1 MVNFTFLLQLRV
13 VNFTRCLWLQLGD
26 VNLTLLLRL
35 WVVNFTLLRRAPG
48 GSPPSP
54 HPTPTTH
61 PHTHTLTHTHIQTH
75 WRVLGSLGGCW
86 RALGW
91 PGEVLP
97 SPRHHPNPPFPQSG
111 FGSLGRACPPSRAG
125 GTRNPRHRQFVAP
138 PLLEQRSAWGLARAK
153 RGVARPTPEHIPAR
167 SAGGAPDADLN
178 FPFFPGVQFSSI
190 QFSSGQFKS
199 ASAAPPALRAGINF
213 L

>member
-1 MVNFTFLLQLRV
+1 MGPITPGLDPAGTPVPGQRGVSPQQPRTTAHNSSPLPST
-13 VNFTRCLWLQLGD
+13 
-26 VNLTLLLRL
+26 
-35 WVVNFTLLRRAPG
+35 PG
-48 GSPPSP
+48 GVDPVG
-54 HPTPTTH
+54 HPLKL
-61 PHTHTLTHTHIQTH
+61 HTRTLTHTHIQTH

-125 GTRNPRHRQFVAP
+125 GTRSPRHRQFVAP
-138 PLLEQRSAWGLARAK
+138 PHLEQRAAWGLARAK
-153 RGVARPTPEHIPAR
+153 RGVARPTPEQIPAR

-178 FPFFPGVQFSSI
+178 LPFFT
-190 QFSSGQFKS
+190 
-199 ASAAPPALRAGINF
+199 
-213 L
+213 